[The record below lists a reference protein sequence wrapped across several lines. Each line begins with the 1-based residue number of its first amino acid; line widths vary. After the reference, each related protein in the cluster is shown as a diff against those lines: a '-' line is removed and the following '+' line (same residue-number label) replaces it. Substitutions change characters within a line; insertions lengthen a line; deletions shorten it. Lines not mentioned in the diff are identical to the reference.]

1 MLRWGFIDKICM
13 LSTICVDW
21 RHHQWTIML
30 CGWSII
36 HYGFYY
42 WFKYNYI
49 LLIYFRLSKKMTN
62 LSNFNNWF
70 NKFAFAE
77 SHFLFMWCDD
87 MIMHFCFFWK
97 NLWFVMT
104 ESLLS
109 TPGLVNSSPSVS
121 VHQHYQPGENDFF
134 NFSCLQVSRTF
145 SLSDFS
151 CL

>member
-1 MLRWGFIDKICM
+1 MLPFDYW
-13 LSTICVDW
+13 VDW
-21 RHHQWTIML
+21 RHYQWAIML

-42 WFKYNYI
+42 WFKHNYI
-49 LLIYFRLSKKMTN
+49 LFICFRLSKKMTN

-121 VHQHYQPGENDFF
+121 VHQHYQPGQEESFLFPVCKFPGPIVCQISVNCRVGVGV
-134 NFSCLQVSRTF
+134 NFT
-145 SLSDFS
+145 
-151 CL
+151 